1 MVISLISLNLFIYF
15 CGLIG
20 LIINRKNIV
29 IMLISIE
36 LLILATNLN
45 FIIFSI
51 YLDDILGQIYSVL
64 LLALAAAESSIG
76 LSILIAYFRSKG
88 NISILFI
95 NLLKN

>member
-1 MVISLISLNLFIYF
+1 MIILLTILNLFIYS

-29 IMLISIE
+29 IMLISLE
-36 LLILATNLN
+36 LLILGTNLN
-45 FIIFSI
+45 FVVFSI
-51 YLDDILGQIYSVL
+51 FLDDLVGQIYSIL

-76 LSILIAYFRSKG
+76 LSILISYFRAKG

>member
-1 MVISLISLNLFIYF
+1 MISIFIILNLFIYF
-15 CGLIG
+15 CGLLG
-20 LIINRKNIV
+20 LVINRKNIV

-36 LLILATNLN
+36 LLILGTNLN

-51 YLDDILGQIYSVL
+51 FLDDLSGQIYSIL

-76 LSILIAYFRSKG
+76 LSILISYFRTKG

>member
-1 MVISLISLNLFIYF
+1 MIILLLMINLFIFF
-15 CGLIG
+15 CGLVG
-20 LIINRKNIV
+20 LTINRKNIV

-36 LLILATNLN
+36 LLILGTNLN
-45 FIIFSI
+45 FVIFSI
-51 YLDDILGQIYSVL
+51 YLDELAGQIYSIF

-76 LSILIAYFRSKG
+76 LAILISYFRSKG

>member
-1 MVISLISLNLFIYF
+1 MVILLIFLNLFIYS
-15 CGLIG
+15 CGLLG
-20 LIINRKNIV
+20 LAINRKNIV

-36 LLILATNLN
+36 LLILGTNLN
-45 FIIFSI
+45 FVIFSI
-51 YLDDILGQIYSVL
+51 YLDDLAGQIYSIL

-76 LSILIAYFRSKG
+76 LSILISYFRTKG

>member
-1 MVISLISLNLFIYF
+1 MITILLILNLFVYS

-20 LIINRKNIV
+20 LTINKKNIV

-36 LLILATNLN
+36 LLILGTNLN
-45 FIIFSI
+45 FVIFSI
-51 YLDDILGQIYSVL
+51 FLDDLSGQIYSIL

-76 LSILIAYFRSKG
+76 LSILISYFRRKG
-88 NISILFI
+88 NIAILFI